1 MGEVRGGISL
11 NREQIIIR
19 TSVVGIVAN
28 VLLAAFKAVVGVLS
42 GSIAVVLD
50 AVNNLSD
57 ALSSIITII
66 GTRLAGKMPDRKHP
80 FGHGRIEFLT
90 TVVISVIILYAG
102 LTSLTESVKK
112 ILQPT
117 QPDYNLTGLVIIA
130 VAVVVK
136 LVLGA
141 YVKGTGERVKS
152 DTLVASGEDARL
164 DAVISA
170 STLAAAL
177 IFLRFHISLE
187 AWLGAVISVVIVKSG
202 VEMIQGAIS
211 QILGERLDTELT
223 NAVTQTVLSFP
234 EVEGA
239 YDLILHDYGPNTIIG
254 SIHIEI
260 PDTMDVTELSRLE
273 RHITER
279 VMERHGVVLTGIS
292 IYVKA
297 QMNTRTGLVMRQ
309 VRKIVM
315 AHEDVIQMHGF
326 SLDEERRELHFDIII
341 DYDVKNRAEQWQE
354 ITNQVRALFPDYH
367 VDITLDADATG

>member
-1 MGEVRGGISL
+1 M
-11 NREQIIIR
+11 NREQRIIR
-19 TSVVGIVAN
+19 ASVVGILVN
-28 VLLAAFKAVVGVLS
+28 VLLSAFKAAVGLMS

-57 ALSSIITII
+57 ALSSILTII
-66 GTRLAGKMPDRKHP
+66 GTRLAGRMPDRKHP

-90 TVVISVIILYAG
+90 TVVIAVIILYAG
-102 LTSLTESVKK
+102 LTALVESVKK
-112 ILQPT
+112 ILHPT
-117 QPDYNLTGLVIIA
+117 VPEYTLPGLLIIA

-136 LVLGA
+136 LVLST
-141 YVKGTGERVKS
+141 YVKGVGEQVKS

-177 IFLRFHISLE
+177 IFIHFHISLE
-187 AWLGAVISVVIVKSG
+187 AWLGAVIALVIVKAG
-202 VEMIQGAIS
+202 LEMIGGAVS
-211 QILGERLDTELT
+211 QILGERLDSELT
-223 NAVTQTVLSFP
+223 QAVLETVCSFP

-239 YDLILHDYGPNTIIG
+239 YDLLLHDYGPSTIIG
-254 SIHIEI
+254 SVHIEV
-260 PDTMDVTELSRLE
+260 PDTMDVVELSRLE

-279 VMERHGVVLTGIS
+279 VMERHGVILSGIS

-297 QMNTRTGLVMRQ
+297 RMNTPTGLVMRQ

-326 SLDEERRELHFDIII
+326 SLDEGRRELHFDIII
-341 DYDVKNRAEQWQE
+341 DYDVKNRVEQWRE
-354 ITNQVRALFPDYH
+354 ICAQVQQLFPDYH
-367 VDITLDADATG
+367 VDITLDADAAG

>member
-1 MGEVRGGISL
+1 MNGEKEVVPM
-11 NREQIIIR
+11 NREQRIIR
-19 TSVVGIVAN
+19 ASVVGILVN
-28 VLLAAFKAVVGVLS
+28 VLLSAFKAAVGLLS

-57 ALSSIITII
+57 ALSSILTII
-66 GTRLAGKMPDRKHP
+66 GTRLAGRMPDRKHP

-90 TVVISVIILYAG
+90 TVVIAVIILYAG
-102 LTSLTESVKK
+102 LTALVESVKK
-112 ILQPT
+112 ILHPT
-117 QPDYNLTGLVIIA
+117 VPEYTLPGLLIIA

-136 LVLGA
+136 LALSA
-141 YVKGTGERVKS
+141 YVKGVGEQVKS

-177 IFLRFHISLE
+177 IFIHFHISLE
-187 AWLGAVISVVIVKSG
+187 AWLGAVIALVIVKAG
-202 VEMIQGAIS
+202 LEMIGGAVS
-211 QILGERLDTELT
+211 QILGERLDSELT
-223 NAVTQTVLSFP
+223 QAVLETVCSFP

-239 YDLILHDYGPNTIIG
+239 YDLLLHDYGPSTIIG
-254 SIHIEI
+254 SVHIEV
-260 PDTMDVTELSRLE
+260 PDTMDVVELSRLE

-279 VMERHGVVLTGIS
+279 VMERHGVILSGIS

-297 QMNTRTGLVMRQ
+297 RMNTPTGLVMRQ

-326 SLDEERRELHFDIII
+326 SLDEGRRELHFDIII
-341 DYDVKNRAEQWQE
+341 DYDVKNRVEQWRE
-354 ITNQVRALFPDYH
+354 ICAQVQQLFPDYH
-367 VDITLDADATG
+367 VDITLDADAAG

>member
-1 MGEVRGGISL
+1 MNGEKGVVPV
-11 NREQIIIR
+11 NREQRIIR
-19 TSVVGIVAN
+19 ASVVGILVN
-28 VLLAAFKAVVGVLS
+28 VLLSAFKAAVGLMS

-57 ALSSIITII
+57 ALSSILTII
-66 GTRLAGKMPDRKHP
+66 GTRLAGRMPDRKHP

-90 TVVISVIILYAG
+90 TVVIAVIILYAG
-102 LTSLTESVKK
+102 LTALVESVKK
-112 ILQPT
+112 ILHPT
-117 QPDYNLTGLVIIA
+117 VPEYTLPGLLIIA

-136 LVLGA
+136 LVLSA
-141 YVKGTGERVKS
+141 YVKGVGEQVKS

-177 IFLRFHISLE
+177 IFIHFHISLE
-187 AWLGAVISVVIVKSG
+187 AWLGAVIALVIVKAG
-202 VEMIQGAIS
+202 LEMIGGAVS
-211 QILGERLDTELT
+211 QILGERLDSELT
-223 NAVTQTVLSFP
+223 QAVLETVCSFP

-239 YDLILHDYGPNTIIG
+239 YDLLLHDYGPSTIIG
-254 SIHIEI
+254 SVHIEV
-260 PDTMDVTELSRLE
+260 PDTMDVVELSRLE

-279 VMERHGVVLTGIS
+279 VMERHGVILSGIS

-297 QMNTRTGLVMRQ
+297 RMNTPTGLVMRQ

-326 SLDEERRELHFDIII
+326 SLDEGRRELHFDIII
-341 DYDVKNRAEQWQE
+341 DYDVKNRVEQWRE
-354 ITNQVRALFPDYH
+354 ICAQVQQLFPDYH
-367 VDITLDADATG
+367 VDITLDADAAG

>member
-1 MGEVRGGISL
+1 MNGEKGVVPV
-11 NREQIIIR
+11 NREQRIIR
-19 TSVVGIVAN
+19 ASVVGILVN
-28 VLLAAFKAVVGVLS
+28 VLLSAFKAAVGLLS

-57 ALSSIITII
+57 ALSSILTII
-66 GTRLAGKMPDRKHP
+66 GTRLAGRMPDRKHP

-90 TVVISVIILYAG
+90 TVVIAVIILYAG
-102 LTSLTESVKK
+102 LTALVESVKK
-112 ILQPT
+112 ILHPT
-117 QPDYNLTGLVIIA
+117 VPEYTLPGLLIIA

-136 LVLGA
+136 LVLSA
-141 YVKGTGERVKS
+141 YVKGVGEQVKS

-177 IFLRFHISLE
+177 IFIHFHISLE
-187 AWLGAVISVVIVKSG
+187 AWLGAVIALVIVKAG
-202 VEMIQGAIS
+202 LEMIGGAVS
-211 QILGERLDTELT
+211 QILGERLDSELT
-223 NAVTQTVLSFP
+223 QAVLETVRSFP

-239 YDLILHDYGPNTIIG
+239 YDLLLHDYGPSTIIG
-254 SIHIEI
+254 SVHIEV
-260 PDTMDVTELSRLE
+260 PDTMDVVELSRLE

-279 VMERHGVVLTGIS
+279 VMERHGVILSGIS

-297 QMNTRTGLVMRQ
+297 RMNTPTGLVMRQ

-326 SLDEERRELHFDIII
+326 SLDEGRRELHFDIII
-341 DYDVKNRAEQWQE
+341 DYDVKNRVEQWRE
-354 ITNQVRALFPDYH
+354 ICAQVQQLFPDYH
-367 VDITLDADATG
+367 VDITLDADAAG

>member
-1 MGEVRGGISL
+1 MNSEKEVVPV
-11 NREQIIIR
+11 NREQRIIR
-19 TSVVGIVAN
+19 ASVVGILVN
-28 VLLAAFKAVVGVLS
+28 VLLSAFKAAVGLMS

-57 ALSSIITII
+57 ALSSILTII
-66 GTRLAGKMPDRKHP
+66 GTRLAGRMPDRKHP

-90 TVVISVIILYAG
+90 TVVIAVIILYAG
-102 LTSLTESVKK
+102 LTALVESVKK
-112 ILQPT
+112 ILHPT
-117 QPDYNLTGLVIIA
+117 VPEYTLPGLLIIA

-136 LVLGA
+136 LVLST
-141 YVKGTGERVKS
+141 YVKGVGEQVKS

-177 IFLRFHISLE
+177 IFIHFHISLE
-187 AWLGAVISVVIVKSG
+187 AWLGAVIALVIVKAG
-202 VEMIQGAIS
+202 LEMIGGAVS
-211 QILGERLDTELT
+211 QILGERLDSELT
-223 NAVTQTVLSFP
+223 QAVLETVCSFP

-239 YDLILHDYGPNTIIG
+239 YDLLLHDYGPSTIIG
-254 SIHIEI
+254 SVHIEV
-260 PDTMDVTELSRLE
+260 PDTMDVVELSRLE

-279 VMERHGVVLTGIS
+279 VMERHGVILSGIS

-297 QMNTRTGLVMRQ
+297 RMNTPTGLVMRQ

-326 SLDEERRELHFDIII
+326 SLDEGRRELHFDIII
-341 DYDVKNRAEQWQE
+341 DYDVKNRVEQWRE
-354 ITNQVRALFPDYH
+354 ICAQVQQLFPDYH
-367 VDITLDADATG
+367 VDITLDADAAG